1 MTEPDVYQTAQLES
15 SREGQRSVFVWTA
28 MGLLFV
34 IGAISSVFF
43 LMPPPEST
51 LVPPPS
57 QEDMAYAGQLQLRD
71 LHLSAEK
78 NFLGQQ
84 VVYLDGKITNRG
96 NKTVRQLKV
105 RLFFRD
111 YYSQV
116 ILQEDQPVLGET
128 AAPLGPGQTSDF
140 QLRFDSIPDSWSQQI
155 PQFQLVSIGVQ

>member
-1 MTEPDVYQTAQLES
+1 MAEPDIHLTPQLES
-15 SREGQRSVFVWTA
+15 SREGKRSVYLWTA
-28 MGLLFV
+28 MGLLLV

-51 LVPPPS
+51 LAPPPS
-57 QEDMAYAGQLQLRD
+57 QEDMAYVGQLQLSD

-128 AAPLGPGQTSDF
+128 SAPFAPSQTRDF
-140 QLRFDSIPDSWSQQI
+140 QLRFDRIPDSWNQQI

>member
-1 MTEPDVYQTAQLES
+1 MTEPDIHLTLQPKNTP
-15 SREGQRSVFVWTA
+15 EGKHSIFLWTA
-28 MGLLFV
+28 ASLFVV
-34 IGAISSVFF
+34 IGATSAILFLSS
-43 LMPPPEST
+43 PPESAPAP
-51 LVPPPS
+51 LPS
-57 QEDMAYAGQLQLRD
+57 QEDIAYAGQLQLSE

-84 VVYLDGKITNRG
+84 VVYLDGKIANRG

-116 ILQEDQPVLGET
+116 ILQEDQPMLAET
-128 AAPLGPGQTSDF
+128 APPLAPGQTHNF
-140 QLRFDSIPDSWSQQI
+140 QLRFDSIADSWNRQI